1 MKPALLALIASVP
14 AFCFDPV
21 AAGAKV
27 FIHPSNGFGSYLNAA
42 FRVKGVPLTQVADR
56 AIADYE
62 VLASAESQKASWAH
76 VIFLKQSGSREEA
89 SMNVIDVRTSEVVF
103 SYNYNKGNTYRG
115 KQSAAESCAKHLE
128 WHIRKGGRL
137 ASSLPV
143 RPPEEI
149 TALRIRYYAETPEG
163 KESARVAEAQKNN
176 PPPPKMAVRFTS
188 NPAGAELEV
197 DGEFWGYTPTAD
209 LSRLG
214 AGPHTVVLKKSGYQR
229 WERKVSLAADESRV
243 IHADMQLETPDAA
256 RPKIS
261 GLN

>member
-1 MKPALLALIASVP
+1 MKPALLALIASIP
-14 AFCFDPV
+14 AFCFDSV

-27 FIHPSNGFGSYLNAA
+27 YIHPSNGFGTYLNAA
-42 FRVKGVPLTQVADR
+42 FRAKGVPLTQVADR

-62 VLASAESQKASWAH
+62 VIANAESQKASWAH
-76 VIFLKQSGSREEA
+76 IIFLNQSGSREEA

-103 SYNYNKGNTYRG
+103 SYNYNMGNTYRG

-137 ASSLPV
+137 ASSLPM

-149 TALRIRYYAETPEG
+149 IALRIRYHAETPEG
-163 KESARVAEAQKNN
+163 KESARVAAAKRNN
-176 PPPPKMAVRFTS
+176 PEPKGMAVRFTS
-188 NPAGAELEV
+188 NPVGAELEV

-214 AGPHTVVLKKSGYQR
+214 AGPHTIVLKKSGYQR
-229 WERKVSLAADESRV
+229 WERKVSLTADESRI
-243 IHADMQLETPDAA
+243 IHADLQAEGQDAA
-256 RPKIS
+256 RPRIS